1 MVQQKEV
8 QSLRRLAERW
18 MEHAA
23 NPVMARRR
31 RQWKAVKDLKSER
44 PMILVETCMLTDYVG
59 SDELV
64 CTDPFARNIE
74 RSLYETVRH
83 ADEIGDD
90 IVVDPWFRI
99 PWVLDISDYGVPI
112 EAHHA
117 VAADGSEVGYS
128 FNFGVQSEADAR
140 KLHQR
145 SRCVNRRES
154 LHQKELLE
162 DIFGDILPVR
172 LGGWDPFNPD
182 PGYRPWLGNLYAGLT
197 MDLFKLIGNDN
208 LLTWVYDNPPL
219 LHKIM
224 AVIRDDR
231 KAHFKFMEKE
241 GLLFAN
247 TDTWM
252 PCPGS
257 YGFVSDLPSA
267 DGDGRGG
274 GRPDGHGDARRD
286 GREVALPS
294 GQGDARRDGQ
304 RVRLQDCWC
313 WADSQESA
321 PISPAM
327 FQEFFL
333 PHIAEVTRPFGLT
346 YYGCCEAVHDRFES
360 VEKAIPNLR
369 AVSVSG
375 WSNLSRMGELLG
387 KKYVY
392 SRKPTPAYISGA
404 NPDWELL
411 KKDVRGTLEAARGC
425 NLELCFRDIYTI
437 NGDRS
442 RLARWVRMTRA
453 MMGE

>member
-23 NPVMARRR
+23 NPMMAERR
-31 RQWKAVKDLKSER
+31 RQWKAVKDLKAEK
-44 PMILVETCMLTDYVG
+44 PMILVETCMLTDYIG
-59 SDELV
+59 RDELV
-64 CTDPFARNIE
+64 CVDPFARNIE
-74 RSLYETVRH
+74 KSLYETVRH

-99 PWVLDISDYGVPI
+99 PWTLEISDYGVRI

-117 VAADGSEVGYS
+117 VATDGSEVGYS
-128 FNFGVQSEADAR
+128 FNFAVQSEEDAR
-140 KLHQR
+140 RFHQR

-162 DIFGDILPVR
+162 DIFGDILPVL

-182 PGYRPWLGNLYAGLT
+182 PGYRPWLGNLYGGLT

-208 LLTWVYDNPPL
+208 LLTWVYDNPAL
-219 LHKIM
+219 LHRIM

-241 GLLFAN
+241 GLLYAN

-257 YGFVSDLPSA
+257 YGFVSDLPA
-267 DGDGRGG
+267 AEGNGR
-274 GRPDGHGDARRD
+274 
-286 GREVALPS
+286 
-294 GQGDARRDGQ
+294 QIT
-304 RVRLQDCWC
+304 LQDCWC
-313 WADSQESA
+313 WTDSQERA

-333 PHIAEVTRPFGLT
+333 PCIAEVTRPFGLT
-346 YYGCCEAVHDRFES
+346 YYGCCEAVHDRFPFIQ
-360 VEKAIPNLR
+360 KAIPNLR

-375 WSNLSRMGELLG
+375 WSNLDRMGELLG
-387 KKYVY
+387 TKYVY

-411 KKDVRGTLEAARGC
+411 KKDVRGTLEAARDC
-425 NLELCFRDIYTI
+425 NLEFCFRDIYTI

-453 MMGE
+453 MMGD